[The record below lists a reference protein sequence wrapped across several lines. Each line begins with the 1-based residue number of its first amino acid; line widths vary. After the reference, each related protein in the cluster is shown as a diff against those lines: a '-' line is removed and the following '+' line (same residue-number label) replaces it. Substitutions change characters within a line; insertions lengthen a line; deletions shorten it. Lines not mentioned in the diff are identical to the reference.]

1 MAELRDQMKA
11 IEPPAANDANTAVQK
26 ARARA
31 EPSAPDSRRRRLM
44 WFVMGSAVAVALFM
58 TVATRVMKGHRSP
71 AASDLDMAPAVL
83 PAPGHQRLP
92 GLAQGQPNAGAQAGT
107 REAPQPSPGLHGAS
121 AQALNQANDMGQ
133 LPANVPAGASTPP
146 APARLQSLPEEG
158 QALGL
163 PAPASPATPPN
174 AKAALAAAAAGR
186 ERSASPP
193 KAAPKGGATG
203 TSGAVRAGEYN
214 ARARPA
220 PKGEAEADKHRVPKA
235 HARPRIRPVATAP
248 RRHTERSSRGNPVT
262 TLESIGIS
270 EE

>member
-1 MAELRDQMKA
+1 MAELREQRKA
-11 IEPPAANDANTAVQK
+11 IEPPAANDANTATQK
-26 ARARA
+26 AHARA

-58 TVATRVMKGHRSP
+58 TVAGRVMKGHRSP
-71 AASDLDMAPAVL
+71 AASDLDMAPAAL
-83 PAPGHQRLP
+83 PAPGDQELP
-92 GLAQGQPNAGAQAGT
+92 GLAQGQPNTGAHAST

-121 AQALNQANDMGQ
+121 APALNQAYDMGQ

-146 APARLQSLPEEG
+146 APARLQSLPGLG
-158 QALGL
+158 QVLGL
-163 PAPASPATPPN
+163 PAPAGPATPSN
-174 AKAALAAAAAGR
+174 AKAALAAGAGGQQ
-186 ERSASPP
+186 RSASPP
-193 KAAPKGGATG
+193 KAAAKSGATG

-235 HARPRIRPVATAP
+235 HARPRIRRVATAL
-248 RRHTERSSRGNPVT
+248 RRHIDRSSRGNPVT
-262 TLESIGIS
+262 KLESIGIS